1 MADLGVAETPLRI
14 DRQKISQPPIL
25 AKAAEVASRTLD
37 LGATSPEERQRV
49 IDYRSQPYLDQ
60 MKALTDQTNKY
71 FESQGGRFSTE
82 RFDRLAKTTT
92 EIGRQL
98 GESVMVPQ
106 IERERAEQ
114 RADVQTAA
122 QIGGEQF
129 QQALATE
136 QLGLQAG
143 IANIDFALRSEELSQ
158 RADQF
163 AQTIGL
169 DKEKFVETV
178 RQYNVSDERERT
190 ALAQTLHMDRSRLAE
205 TVRQFNAELQQAES
219 QFTRTYGL
227 AQIDSALRQAEA
239 TGSFTDPT
247 TGISIETLQA
257 RRDQLNER
265 VQRAIQIGRW
275 IEDGVAINPA
285 ALLTLMGLDP
295 ADFLGPPPGEPPPG
309 EPPPGEPPPGEDNPA
324 DEVVAELTA
333 SEREAQFI
341 KDLPTW
347 GPRLGGAEP
356 AVLSRVVGEVG
367 WEKANQLFTRLA
379 TGERIPYAELASAY
393 GLRAIMALADMLVAG
408 PGPDGQPVVHI
419 PNPIQATFAATSG
432 PITYEQ
438 WTELPPEVRGRVT
451 RPRPDVGS
459 GSPGWGLTAIRS
471 GQWTK
476 DVVDAVVAGLKSGAV
491 TMQQLTN
498 LPITAE
504 RKSHILDRS
513 RDPEGS

>member
-98 GESVMVPQ
+98 GEAVMVPQ

-178 RQYNVSDERERT
+178 RQYNV
-190 ALAQTLHMDRSRLAE
+190 
-205 TVRQFNAELQQAES
+205 ELQQAES

-265 VQRAIQIGRW
+265 VQRAMQIGRW

-309 EPPPGEPPPGEDNPA
+309 EPPPGEPPPGEPPPGEDNPA
-324 DEVVAELTA
+324 DEDVAELTA

-438 WTELPPEVRGRVT
+438 WTELPPEVRGRVP

-471 GQWTK
+471 GQWTQAA
-476 DVVDAVVAGLKSGAV
+476 VDAVVAGLKSGAV
-491 TMQQLTN
+491 TMHQLAN

>member
-49 IDYRSQPYLDQ
+49 IGYRSQPYLDQ
-60 MKALTDQTNKY
+60 MKALTEQTNKY
-71 FESQGGRFSTE
+71 FEGQGGRFSTE
-82 RFDRLAKTTT
+82 RFDRLGKQTT

-114 RADVQTAA
+114 RADLGLAA

-143 IANIDFALRSEELSQ
+143 IANIDFALRSEELAQ

-163 AQTIGL
+163 AQTLGL
-169 DKEKFVETV
+169 DKERFVETV

-205 TVRQFNAELQQAES
+205 TVRQFNAELGQAES
-219 QFTRTYGL
+219 QFVRTFGL
-227 AQIDSALRQAEA
+227 AEVDSALRRAEA
-239 TGSFTDPT
+239 TGLFVDPKSK
-247 TGISIETLQA
+247 ISIETLQA

-275 IEDGVAINPA
+275 IESGVDIDPA
-285 ALLTLMGLDP
+285 ALLRAMGLNPD
-295 ADFLGPPPGEPPPG
+295 DFLGPAATGEPPPV
-309 EPPPGEPPPGEDNPA
+309 EPPPVEQDPVA
-324 DEVVAELTA
+324 AVVAELTA
-333 SEREAQFI
+333 AEREAQFI

-347 GPRLGGAEP
+347 GPRLGGSTP
-356 AVLSRVVGEVG
+356 AAMSRLVGEIG
-367 WEKANQLFTRLA
+367 WEKAGQLFTRLA
-379 TGERIPYAELASAY
+379 TGESIPYAELLSAY
-393 GLRAIMALADMLVAG
+393 GIEGIFALGDLQVVAG
-408 PGPDGQPVVHI
+408 AGPDGQPVVHI
-419 PNPIQATFAATSG
+419 SNPIQAVFDATSG
-432 PITYEQ
+432 PITFEQ
-438 WTELPPEVRGRVT
+438 WSQLPLEVQGRVPP
-451 RPRPDVGS
+451 PRPDVGS
-459 GSPGWGLTAIRS
+459 ESPRWGLAKIRS
-471 GQWTK
+471 GEWTQAA
-476 DVVDAVVAGLKSGAV
+476 VDAVVAGLKSGAV
-491 TMQQLTN
+491 TMHQLAN